1 MKNIIYNNR
10 DKLRNWLRSGNIL
23 VLDRGFRDSLPL
35 LHRLGYETCM
45 PKFLN
50 KNQNQFSTSEPNEN
64 RLTTKVRRIVESTNG
79 RIKQWK
85 IFDKVMYNTLI
96 PSIGDY
102 FSIVCAII
110 NHFTSAFIIDTNKN
124 RVIAEKMLQL
134 FQQSNELKQY
144 IDSIKDDSERD
155 IKWRSLDA
163 AGALNDFSIFSYQS
177 LIDLTLGIYQLKQSK
192 SYAIEHLNQNGEY
205 YVKISN
211 QEPHLLRARIQSRH
225 SQSKK
230 YDLWI
235 KYSVNNVEGW
245 YCSCIGGARVVGCC
259 SHVSSI
265 IWYLSYA
272 RFDPRELHQHSMG
285 YLDEI

>member
-1 MKNIIYNNR
+1 M
-10 DKLRNWLRSGNIL
+10 
-23 VLDRGFRDSLPL
+23 
-35 LHRLGYETCM
+35 
-45 PKFLN
+45 
-50 KNQNQFSTSEPNEN
+50 
-64 RLTTKVRRIVESTNG
+64 ESTNG

-110 NHFTSAFIIDTNKN
+110 NRFTSAFIIDKSKD

-155 IKWRSLDA
+155 IKWCSFDA
-163 AGALNDFSIFSYQS
+163 AGALNDFPIFSYQS

-205 YVKISN
+205 YVQISN

-235 KYSVNNVEGW
+235 KYSVNKVEGW
-245 YCSCIGGARVVGCC
+245 YCSCIKGARVVGCC

-272 RFDPRELHQHSMG
+272 RFDPRELHQHSMD
-285 YLDEI
+285 YLDEIIDAPDYDTDQSDDESDDSHILYSLA